1 MPMTFFRTTYRQ
13 IAVRPRLG
21 ISILVGAA
29 CFLLDYHEARL
40 STRALLSW
48 DAGIGLYIVLALSTM
63 LRSDLHMI
71 RARAKDQD
79 DGALAVLL
87 LTVMAAIASV
97 AAIMLELR
105 DVKHLP
111 PQAQTLHFILVGVT
125 LVGSWALI
133 HITFALHYAHVYYI
147 ELQRGGSPSL
157 QFGDDPEPNYVD
169 FLYFSFVIGTTSQT
183 ADVNIASRR
192 MRRIAL
198 LHGVLA
204 FFFNTSLLALT
215 VNIAAAQL

>member
-1 MPMTFFRTTYRQ
+1 MTFFRTTYKQ

-21 ISILVGAA
+21 ISILIGTA
-29 CFLLDYHEARL
+29 CFLINHGEARL

-48 DAGIGLYIVLALSTM
+48 DVAIGLYIVLALSTM

-97 AAIMLELR
+97 AAIVLELR
-105 DVKHLP
+105 DVKHMP
-111 PQAQTLHFILVGVT
+111 AQAQTLHFILVGAT

-147 ELQRGGSPSL
+147 ELQRGGSASL
-157 QFGDDPEPNYVD
+157 EFGDDPEPNYVD

-215 VNIAAAQL
+215 VNIVAGQI